1 MAKLNQLRTLEQM
14 LRTYD
19 SMNVDDKRVIQLQ
32 GMCVEGL
39 VDDITKR
46 LDRLRESKTRLS
58 CRNVLVANYETMTDA
73 RHWLG
78 SRLFSDLPK
87 EESKVLKEKMEL
99 MVYLMT
105 ALMLKIMDVDADY
118 ADTFFCKLKES
129 YKRKR
134 ITNYELW
141 KAQLPEV
148 TMELL
153 TRFQTEL
160 TADMLAMGVLKYD
173 LKPSHEEV
181 EQVQLEKVLRKLP
194 HDKKYPE
201 DFTEECAKLRRYSHW
216 DGEQFCVDYQLLR
229 KYMFQ
234 HFGEMTSE
242 QHVALFEY
250 DVQMRMIH
258 EDMKRMKE
266 EPTQRPT
273 QKPTQQPTPSPSQKG
288 GEISLLPESLATEE
302 AMALWRKA
310 QKAGYV
316 DENYQPTIS
325 RTQAAMLADAMAE
338 RLKIKDKWKVFEALW
353 QRKYMRSDY
362 NLAFTRK
369 STLDFQDELKRLFG

>member
-19 SMNVDDKRVIQLQ
+19 SMTIDDANVIQLQ
-32 GMCVEGL
+32 GVCVERL

-266 EPTQRPT
+266 EPTPI
-273 QKPTQQPTPSPSQKG
+273 PSQKG
-288 GEISLLPESLATEE
+288 GEERLLPPELSSRRARRILDRAVEARLLTADYQRPSDAEWWKMACMADVIGEELSLPNKWVVFCS
-302 AMALWRKA
+302 LW
-310 QKAGYV
+310 G
-316 DENYQPTIS
+316 NS
-325 RTQAAMLADAMAE
+325 NL
-338 RLKIKDKWKVFEALW
+338 
-353 QRKYMRSDY
+353 RKYNTDKQGMTDY
-362 NLAFTRK
+362 NNFRK
-369 STLDFQDELKRLFG
+369 NLRSKIL

>member
-1 MAKLNQLRTLEQM
+1 MAKLNQLLTLEQM
-14 LRTYD
+14 LKAYD

-73 RHWLG
+73 R
-78 SRLFSDLPK
+78 
-87 EESKVLKEKMEL
+87 
-99 MVYLMT
+99 
-105 ALMLKIMDVDADY
+105 IMDVDADY

-258 EDMKRMKE
+258 EDMKRLVGASAPKCTGAQSPCALETYE
-266 EPTQRPT
+266 ELFKFIHPSISGEEEWQIHEEVKRLVTHHGV
-273 QKPTQQPTPSPSQKG
+273 QKIGQYLYQMAREKK
-288 GEISLLPESLATEE
+288 ILLPQMPSVA
-302 AMALWRKA
+302 
-310 QKAGYV
+310 Y
-316 DENYQPTIS
+316 
-325 RTQAAMLADAMAE
+325 AE
-338 RLKIKDKWKVFEALW
+338 LVRMGMPSSEGFNKKTFLKYYL
-353 QRKYMRSDY
+353 R
-362 NLAFTRK
+362 
-369 STLDFQDELKRLFG
+369 G

>member
-1 MAKLNQLRTLEQM
+1 MAKLNQLLTLEQM
-14 LRTYD
+14 LKAYD

-39 VDDITKR
+39 VDDITCR

-181 EQVQLEKVLRKLP
+181 EQVQLGKVLRKLP

-258 EDMKRMKE
+258 EDMKRLVGAEAPKCTGGQCALETDE
-266 EPTQRPT
+266 ELF
-273 QKPTQQPTPSPSQKG
+273 KFIHPSIS
-288 GEISLLPESLATEE
+288 GEEEWQIHEEVKRLVTHHGVQEIGQYLYQMAREKKILLPQMPSVAYVWGCP
-302 AMALWRKA
+302 AAKALTR
-310 QKAGYV
+310 
-316 DENYQPTIS
+316 
-325 RTQAAMLADAMAE
+325 
-338 RLKIKDKWKVFEALW
+338 RL
-353 QRKYMRSDY
+353 S
-362 NLAFTRK
+362 
-369 STLDFQDELKRLFG
+369 